1 MLYLNVHQTSD
12 AGKVEGDFSNSY
24 TYVDL
29 MVKKIPLKKTNKK
42 KKKKKFRWKRVHH
55 LFLKICNTHLNAAS
69 CSFVLLLYQACK
81 PHMHDSSS
89 LGLVDPDTV
98 LVNLNP
104 QRIIYAFEDVSNE
117 PQC

>member
-42 KKKKKFRWKRVHH
+42 TKKKTNSLQEFQYNKMIHDIALWM
-55 LFLKICNTHLNAAS
+55 
-69 CSFVLLLYQACK
+69 AC
-81 PHMHDSSS
+81 
-89 LGLVDPDTV
+89 
-98 LVNLNP
+98 
-104 QRIIYAFEDVSNE
+104 
-117 PQC
+117 